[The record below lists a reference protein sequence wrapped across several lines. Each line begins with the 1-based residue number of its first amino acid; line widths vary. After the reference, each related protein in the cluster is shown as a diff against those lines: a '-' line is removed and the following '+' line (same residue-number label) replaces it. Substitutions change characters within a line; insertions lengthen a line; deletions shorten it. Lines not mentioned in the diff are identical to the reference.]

1 MANEFSVLGKSHIR
15 KDAIEKVKGEAKY
28 ISDIK
33 LPGMLYAK
41 FLRSPYAHA
50 RILSIDTSKAE
61 ALLGVKCV
69 LTYKNVP
76 KVHPLRKFEFLLD
89 ETVHYPGQEVAAL
102 AAISPEIAEEA
113 LDLIDVEYEVLPSI
127 FDPDEAIKP
136 GATLARPEYGS
147 PLYRGTEL
155 VQIPRLE
162 KDGWLRLE
170 VGDIEKGF
178 SEADEIIEANF
189 DWSPIQYNCSPQP
202 RGVICEWMGEKLICY
217 ADTQLPLF
225 VWQDLSNCLGIPQ
238 SNIRVIA
245 SYSVGGYGGKMP
257 EKTAILTAILAKRT
271 GRPVKAVFSRAEDF
285 IGTHHRISYK
295 NFHKV
300 GVKKDGTLVAGYH
313 RIIGHW
319 GNDTCV
325 QFICQATG
333 LLGCTMLYEW
343 QNSKAETCGV
353 LTNIIGYGPMNG
365 FGDPEVIYSL
375 ERIMDMVAEKIG
387 MDPVSFRIKNCMK
400 YGDRAM
406 EYEQVLYGPIRWG
419 IVGDDLN
426 SFPELIKKCA
436 ELAQWKEKWK
446 GWRVPVSVNG
456 SKRRGIGIALGMHH
470 TSFWPSSAIVKMNQD
485 GTANVLS
492 MAVEMGQG
500 YATAIS
506 QVVAETLGL
515 RYEDVNPVLSDTWAT
530 PPSRGNVAS
539 SGTSSPINS
548 ARLAAEDVRRR
559 LFELAAPRLNTTPD
573 NLEARDRHIWVKGS
587 DRKISIASLCLA
599 NWQITG
605 WANNPPYESIKDER
619 TGKVIHAYAAAVT
632 IAEVEVDTETGA
644 LELIR
649 ITSGHDCGRAINPII
664 VENQIDLGVV
674 MANGWVRTEKYVIDE
689 KTGVILNPNLIDYKL
704 ITFLDMPRS
713 EDFQRFFL
721 ERPCAWGPFGAKGMS
736 ETAMTAAGPAIAN
749 AIYNAIGV
757 RIFDG
762 FLSPDKIL
770 SAVERMAKV

>member
-1 MANEFSVLGKSHIR
+1 MAKEFSVLGKSFIR

-28 ISDIK
+28 INDLK

-41 FLRSPYAHA
+41 FLRSPHAHA
-50 RILSIDTSKAE
+50 RILDIDTSKAE
-61 ALLGVKCV
+61 SLPGVKCI
-69 LTYKNVP
+69 LTHKDVP
-76 KVHPLRKFEFLLD
+76 KVHPLRKLEFLLD
-89 ETVHYPGQEVAAL
+89 EVVHYPGQEVAAV

-113 LDLIDVEYEVLPSI
+113 LDLIEVSYEILPSI
-127 FDPDEAIKP
+127 FNPDEVMKP
-136 GATLARPEYGS
+136 GAILARPEYGS
-147 PLYRGTEL
+147 AIYRGTEL
-155 VQIPRLE
+155 VQIPRLD

-178 SEADEIIEANF
+178 KEADFIVEADF
-189 DWSPIQYNCSPQP
+189 GWSPIQYNCSPQP
-202 RGVICEWMGEKLICY
+202 RGVICEWTGEKLTCY

-225 VWQDLSNCLGIPQ
+225 VWLDLSNCLGIPQ
-238 SNIRVIA
+238 SNIRIIA
-245 SYSVGGYGGKMP
+245 SHAVGGYGGKMP

-271 GRPVKAVFSRAEDF
+271 GRPIKAVFSRAEDF

-295 NFHKV
+295 NFHRI
-300 GVKKDGTLVAGYH
+300 GVKKDGTLTAAYH
-313 RIIGHW
+313 RIVAHW

-333 LLGCTMLYEW
+333 LLGSSMLYEIP
-343 QNSKAETCGV
+343 NSKAETCGV
-353 LTNIIGYGPMNG
+353 LTNTLGYGPMNG

-375 ERIMDMVAEKIG
+375 ERIMDMVAERID
-387 MDPVSFRIKNCMK
+387 MDPVEFRIKNCMR

-426 SFPELIKKCA
+426 SFPELIKRCS
-436 ELAQWKEKWK
+436 ELAQWKDKWK
-446 GWRVPVSVNG
+446 GWRRPVSVNG
-456 SKRRGIGIALGMHH
+456 SRRRGIGIALGMHH

-485 GTANVLS
+485 GTATVLS

-500 YATAIS
+500 YATALS
-506 QVVAETLGL
+506 QVVAEALGL
-515 RYEDVNPVLSDTWAT
+515 RYEDVNPVLSDTGAT

-539 SGTSSPINS
+539 TGTSSPMNA
-548 ARLAAEDVRRR
+548 ARLAAEDVRRQ
-559 LFELAAPRLNTTPD
+559 LFELAAPRLNASPD
-573 NLEARDRHIWVKGS
+573 ELEARDRYIWVKGT

-605 WANNPPYESIKDER
+605 WANNPPYDSIRDEK
-619 TGKVIHAYAAAVT
+619 TGKVIHAYAAAAT
-632 IAEVEVDTETGA
+632 IAEVDVDIETGMV
-644 LELIR
+644 ELVR

-664 VENQIDLGVV
+664 IENQIDLGVI
-674 MANGWVRTEKYVIDE
+674 MANGWVRTERYVIDE
-689 KTGVILNPNLIDYKL
+689 RTGVILNPNLIDYKL

-713 EDFQRFFL
+713 EDFKRFYV

-749 AIYNAIGV
+749 AIYNAIGI

-762 FLSPDKIL
+762 FLSLDRIL
-770 SAVERMAKV
+770 SAVEKMSKV

>member
-1 MANEFSVLGKSHIR
+1 MSDGFYVLGKSFVR
-15 KDAIEKVKGEAKY
+15 KDAIEKVKGEARFINDLKF
-28 ISDIK
+28 
-33 LPGMLYAK
+33 PGMLYAK
-41 FLRSPYAHA
+41 FLRSPHAHA
-50 RILSIDTSKAE
+50 RILEIDVSKAE
-61 ALLGVKCV
+61 SLPGVKCI
-69 LTYKNVP
+69 LTYKDVP
-76 KVHPLRKFEFLLD
+76 RVHPLRKLEYLLD
-89 ETVHYPGQEVAAL
+89 EVVHYPGQEVAAV

-113 LDLIDVEYEVLPSI
+113 LDLIEVKYELLPAV

-136 GATLARPEYGS
+136 DAILARPEYGS
-147 PLYRGTEL
+147 SLYRGTEL
-155 VQIPRLE
+155 VQIPRLD

-178 SEADEIIEANF
+178 KEADYIVEAHF
-189 DWSPIQYNCSPQP
+189 GWSPIQYNCSPQP
-202 RGVICEWMGEKLICY
+202 RGVICEWMGEKLTCY

-225 VWQDLSNCLGIPQ
+225 VWQDLANSLGIPQ
-238 SNIRVIA
+238 SNVRVIA
-245 SYSVGGYGGKMP
+245 SYAVGGYGGKMP
-257 EKTAILTAILAKRT
+257 EKTATLTALLAKRT

-295 NFHKV
+295 NFHKI
-300 GVKKDGTLVAGYH
+300 GVKKDGTLTSAYH
-313 RIIGHW
+313 QIIGHW

-333 LLGCTMLYEW
+333 LLGCTMLYEIP
-343 QNSKAETCGV
+343 NSKAETCGV

-375 ERIMDMVAEKIG
+375 ERIMDMVAEKID
-387 MDPVSFRIKNCMK
+387 MDPVEFRIKNCMR

-419 IVGDDLN
+419 ILGDDLN
-426 SFPELIKKCA
+426 SFPDLIRRCA
-436 ELAQWKEKWK
+436 DLAGWKEKWK
-446 GWRVPVSVNG
+446 GWRRPVLING
-456 SKRRGIGIALGMHH
+456 SKRRGIGIAIGMHH

-485 GTANVLS
+485 GTATVLS

-500 YATAIS
+500 YATALC
-506 QVVAETLGL
+506 QVVAEALGL
-515 RYEDVNPVLSDTWAT
+515 RYEDVNPVLSDTGAT

-539 SGTSSPINS
+539 TGTSSPMNA
-548 ARLAAEDVRRR
+548 ARLAAEDVRRQ
-559 LFELAAPRLNTTPD
+559 LFELAAPRLNATPD
-573 NLEARDRHIWVKGS
+573 ELEARDRHIWVKGT
-587 DRKISIASLCLA
+587 DRKISIASLCLS

-605 WANNPPYESIKDER
+605 WANNPPYDSIRDER

-632 IAEVEVDTETGA
+632 IAEVDVDTETGMI
-644 LELIR
+644 ELVR
-649 ITSGHDCGRAINPII
+649 IVSGHDCGRAINPII
-664 VENQIDLGVV
+664 IENQIDLGVV
-674 MANGWVRTEKYVIDE
+674 MANGWVRTERYVIDE
-689 KTGVILNPNLIDYKL
+689 RTGVVLNPNLIDYKL

-713 EDFQRFFL
+713 EDFKRFFA

-770 SAVERMAKV
+770 SAVEKMTKA